1 MSGSKI
7 DSLDV
12 DDREGIA
19 LLDSQNKD
27 TQMIEG
33 TKKIRSERMSINAI
47 RLLSESICK
56 RNVLIGFL
64 RSRRQ
69 TERET
74 HTRSDGIHF
83 LLNGIDRFFMIG
95 RWASE
100 FPSLRLGSRNTER
113 ITRSDPNVPRR
124 TPISLTI
131 RSVNSFC
138 QYLRLFGRVNTNTPT
153 SELG

>member
-19 LLDSQNKD
+19 LLDSQNED

-33 TKKIRSERMSINAI
+33 TKKIRSERISINAI

-69 TERET
+69 TERKT
-74 HTRSDGIHF
+74 HEI
-83 LLNGIDRFFMIG
+83 
-95 RWASE
+95 RWHT
-100 FPSLRLGSRNTER
+100 FPAEW
-113 ITRSDPNVPRR
+113 D
-124 TPISLTI
+124 
-131 RSVNSFC
+131 RSVLHDRTVGVGISV
-138 QYLRLFGRVNTNTPT
+138 LAIGLA
-153 SELG
+153 